1 MAKKVFYVIMS
12 ILVIGILIIASLFLI
27 NFIDVKADKQE
38 KVETYCYDIPDSF
51 VTNLLDSQRFIKVK
65 VSIQVTDND
74 LLREIDDQSA
84 KVKDNIIYILR
95 NKKEEDFNKSDI
107 QLTLKNEILSRLKEV
122 FETDKITD
130 IYFSEFVLQ

>member
-95 NKKEEDFNKSDI
+95 NKNEEDFNKSDI